1 MRAEKQKTKRIYG
14 VFEKQFRNLYEEAN
28 RQKGVTGETLLRM
41 LELRLQLQASN
52 LETSLGT
59 SLRPGLTVK
68 QAAERY
74 SALLSPELYHL
85 LTVDH
90 RWTTPRYA
98 SWVRD
103 LLDHDL
109 LG

>member
-1 MRAEKQKTKRIYG
+1 MLGIRLQIQT
-14 VFEKQFRNLYEEAN
+14 RNLQTY
-28 RQKGVTGETLLRM
+28 
-41 LELRLQLQASN
+41 
-52 LETSLGT
+52 LGT

-98 SWVRD
+98 SWVRG
-103 LLDHDL
+103 LLGHDL